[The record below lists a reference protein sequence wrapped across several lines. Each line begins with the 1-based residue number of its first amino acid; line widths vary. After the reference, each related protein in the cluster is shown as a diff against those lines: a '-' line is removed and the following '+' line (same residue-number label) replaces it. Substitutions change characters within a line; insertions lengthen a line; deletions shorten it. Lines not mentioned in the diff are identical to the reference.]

1 LETPESITE
10 NTPIREADQ
19 LLDID
24 AILVRPEDELGRVAQ
39 AAAEQRERSYAISV
53 VDDAGRLA
61 GVIPLRELLDA
72 VFIRIVPEDFIAEI
86 IDFDQVVEYTRR
98 MRARTAG
105 DIMREPISV
114 RMDDTVGDA
123 FERMHHN
130 NLYGLPITD
139 ESNRVIGYVDQLE
152 LLMVWVRASRSGS
165 SSGGEP
171 EEES

>member
-1 LETPESITE
+1 METPESITE
-10 NTPIREADQ
+10 KTTIREADQ

-24 AILVRPEDELGRVAQ
+24 AIVVHPDDGLRRVAQ
-39 AAAEQRERSYAISV
+39 VAAEERERSYTIAV
-53 VDDAGRLA
+53 VDADGRLA

-72 VFIRIVPEDFIAEI
+72 VFINIVPEDFIAEI

-105 DIMREPISV
+105 DIMRAPISV

-123 FERMHHN
+123 FERMHRN

-139 ESNRVIGYVDQLE
+139 ETNRVIGYVDQLE
-152 LLMVWVRASRSGS
+152 LLMVWVRASQRVSREP
-165 SSGGEP
+165 GE
-171 EEES
+171 ET